1 MSKRLDCV
9 IDGCQATVEAE
20 TEEELLEHVQAH
32 AAEEHP
38 DLELDEE
45 TVAVVKENIQ
55 TV

>member
-20 TEEELLEHVQAH
+20 TEVELMEQVQGH

-38 DLELDEE
+38 DLELDEKTVSVVRNIE
-45 TVAVVKENIQ
+45 TV
-55 TV
+55 